1 MNNKNRVK
9 KKCNYLGSNS
19 LLLSVNNPAPVKY
32 EMGNGVYG
40 SYDGIKLIAN
50 KNDGWRQEPANVPLK
65 PSDYLFV
72 PQGTPLPLKNEMIYT
87 QLPEDSMFYFS
98 HNRARPE
105 CCPSTFST
113 STGCVCTT
121 PGQRAYI
128 GQMRG
133 NNKNYINGS
142 F

>member
-72 PQGTPLPLKNEMIYT
+72 QGTPLPLKNEMIYT

-98 HNRARPE
+98 HNRALSRMLSIYFLHKYWM
-105 CCPSTFST
+105 CMYNTWSTCIYWT
-113 STGCVCTT
+113 NAW
-121 PGQRAYI
+121 Q
-128 GQMRG
+128 Q
-133 NNKNYINGS
+133 
-142 F
+142 